1 MAISSLPPG
10 SEGELFDIRPPDGVT
25 EMNQAGVQKNIK
37 QRKSDVH
44 FKLAYKISGMQKCV
58 VITYYYSY
66 ILRIHTV
73 RETLF

>member
-10 SEGELFDIRPPDGVT
+10 SEGELFDMRPPDGVT

-44 FKLAYKISGMQKCV
+44 FKLAYKISG
-58 VITYYYSY
+58 
-66 ILRIHTV
+66 R
-73 RETLF
+73 